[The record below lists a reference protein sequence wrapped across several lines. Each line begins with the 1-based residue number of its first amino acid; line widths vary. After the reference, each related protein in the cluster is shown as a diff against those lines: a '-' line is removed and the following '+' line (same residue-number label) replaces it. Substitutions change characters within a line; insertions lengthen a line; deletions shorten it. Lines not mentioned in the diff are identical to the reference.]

1 MLLGALMIASAALVL
16 SGILLCRL
24 YGGKRTELDEEER
37 IPIARATINDIAVQS
52 SRGSKGG
59 V

>member
-1 MLLGALMIASAALVL
+1 MIASAALVL